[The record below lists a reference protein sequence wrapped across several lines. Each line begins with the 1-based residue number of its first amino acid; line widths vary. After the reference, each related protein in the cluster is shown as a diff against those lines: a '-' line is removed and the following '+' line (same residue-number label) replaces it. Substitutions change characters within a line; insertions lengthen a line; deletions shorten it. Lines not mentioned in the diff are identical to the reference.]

1 LYNNYIASKQQEQ
14 KMTTTTQRDPK
25 WDERM
30 EVQAQHIR
38 WREQFYGVKFNVLQK
53 AYAHFRMF
61 FVKKDTIIG
70 ANCTLANYVDQYK
83 TVDGFREAIGDTPNT
98 NTNKAYFHALTDAGK
113 LAAWAIRVPFLL
125 VALAFVIVREVADLG
140 VIGVQKVTLMLPG
153 SID

>member
-1 LYNNYIASKQQEQ
+1 
-14 KMTTTTQRDPK
+14 
-25 WDERM
+25 M

-140 VIGVQKVTLMLPG
+140 VVGVQKVTLMLPG

>member
-1 LYNNYIASKQQEQ
+1 
-14 KMTTTTQRDPK
+14 MTATTQRDPK

-70 ANCTLANYVDQYK
+70 ANCTLATYVRDYG
-83 TVDGFREAIGDTPNT
+83 TVDGLREAIGDTPNT
-98 NTNKAYFHALTDAGK
+98 NKNKAYFHALTDAGK
-113 LAAWAIRVPFLL
+113 VAAWAIRVPFLL
-125 VALAFVIVREVADLG
+125 VALAFVIVREVADLC
-140 VIGVQKVTLMLPG
+140 VTGVQKIIVALPG
-153 SID
+153 TID